1 MDDTANRLDILL
13 DLEARHDDLLRRL
26 EELDKRVEK
35 VLAEWQPARKPSE
48 GMGIVGPA
56 AVAPVES
63 LGELRRAG

>member
-35 VLAEWQPARKPSE
+35 VLAEWQPPRRPQEPHLADQPLAMPVPSDHE
-48 GMGIVGPA
+48 WK
-56 AVAPVES
+56 
-63 LGELRRAG
+63 RAG